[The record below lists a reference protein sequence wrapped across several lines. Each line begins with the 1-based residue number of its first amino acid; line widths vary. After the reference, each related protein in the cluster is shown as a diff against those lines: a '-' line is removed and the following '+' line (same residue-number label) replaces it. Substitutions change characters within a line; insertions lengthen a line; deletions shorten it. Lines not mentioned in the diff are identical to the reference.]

1 MRLRIISGEFKRR
14 LIETP
19 QSVAT
24 RPMTDRLRETL
35 FNIIVHRFP
44 IYDANVLDLFA
55 GSGSI
60 GLEALSR
67 GAEHVTFVEN
77 GPHAIPVLEKNIVS
91 LQVQHRTTVV
101 RTDALG
107 LSSLKS
113 NKQYDFIFADPPF
126 ASDDIHTIYHNLIN
140 NDFCSHGG
148 VIIIQ
153 RSIESLEKDIEAFGI
168 EPNRIIGGS
177 ALFLAR
183 FEG

>member
-19 QSVAT
+19 QSMAT
-24 RPMTDRLRETL
+24 RPMTDRMRETL

-44 IYDANVLDLFA
+44 IYDAKVLDLYS

-67 GAEHVTFVEN
+67 GAEHITFVEN
-77 GPHAIPVLEKNIVS
+77 GSHAIPILEKNIAT
-91 LQVQHRTTVV
+91 LQVQNRTTVM

-107 LSSLKS
+107 LSSMKS
-113 NKQYDFIFADPPF
+113 HKQYDFIFADPPF
-126 ASDDIHTIYHNLIN
+126 ASNDIHTIYHNLIN
-140 NDFCSHGG
+140 NDFCAPGG
-148 VIIIQ
+148 VIVIQ
-153 RSIESLEKDIEAFGI
+153 RSIESLDADIPAFGI

-177 ALFLAR
+177 ALYLAR
-183 FEG
+183 FEE